1 MKKAPP
7 TGCFFTSI
15 SAENRAFCKG
25 KTCHSSDDVQKI
37 VLNIRA
43 SEHQKQ
49 LQKLDDNYDD
59 RGKSKKSSEAA
70 QPSCYARQKQTPRQK
85 QQQIAG
91 EVYDKIFD
99 NDRRLIRRRYEN
111 IKAEKRY
118 DVAVCLNILGVGHV
132 KRCADALE
140 QRKIRQGRAVQGEND
155 YQDGS
160 FPLLI
165 SLPFGDRAAGEVHV
179 FVEGAHA
186 VDYAVVGDL
195 DYAVCDGLREL
206 VVVA

>member
-1 MKKAPP
+1 MQKIELSVK
-7 TGCFFTSI
+7 
-15 SAENRAFCKG
+15 E

-70 QPSCYARQKQTPRQK
+70 QYRAKT
-85 QQQIAG
+85 I
-91 EVYDKIFD
+91 
-99 NDRRLIRRRYEN
+99 IRMG
-111 IKAEKRY
+111 
-118 DVAVCLNILGVGHV
+118 LL
-132 KRCADALE
+132 
-140 QRKIRQGRAVQGEND
+140 
-155 YQDGS
+155 
-160 FPLLI
+160 PLLI

-195 DYAVCDGLREL
+195 DYAVCDRLREL

>member
-1 MKKAPP
+1 MQKIELSVK
-7 TGCFFTSI
+7 
-15 SAENRAFCKG
+15 E

-70 QPSCYARQKQTPRQK
+70 QPSCYARQQQTPRQK

-99 NDRRLIRRRYEN
+99 NDRGLIRRRDEN
-111 IKAEKRY
+111 IKAEKR
-118 DVAVCLNILGVGHV
+118 DDIAVCLNILGIGHV

-165 SLPFGDRAAGEVHV
+165 SLPFWDRAAGEVHV